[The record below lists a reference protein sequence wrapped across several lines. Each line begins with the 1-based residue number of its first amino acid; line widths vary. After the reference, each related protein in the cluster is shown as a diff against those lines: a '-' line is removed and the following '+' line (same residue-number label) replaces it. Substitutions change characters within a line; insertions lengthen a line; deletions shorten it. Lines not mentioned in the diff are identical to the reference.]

1 MKRTE
6 AGASQAW
13 RPALVLEIRSSGWW
27 YWLFTAGLLSAGAL
41 GWDPALPLCIALTAV
56 QILHFTVRTGGVFSF
71 AVQVRIAYLLVLLVA
86 LPEAL
91 RSLVWLPAAGT
102 WIRVLFGYCAM
113 ARTVY
118 LLPWN
123 RTEPFSAALLY
134 RTFWSPPVRGSFMK
148 DREPRLRASH

>member
-1 MKRTE
+1 MKRTRIE
-6 AGASQAW
+6 AGLAW
-13 RPALVLEIRSSGWW
+13 LPRPMFEARSIGWW
-27 YWLFTAGLLSAGAL
+27 YWLTSGALLFASAL
-41 GWDPALPLCIALTAV
+41 GWDLALPLCIALTAV
-56 QILHFTVRTGGVFSF
+56 QILHFSVRTGSAFSF

-91 RSLVWLPAAGT
+91 RPLVWLPAAGT

-113 ARTVY
+113 ARTVF

-134 RTFWSPPVRGSFMK
+134 RTYWSAPVRGCFMRN
-148 DREPRLRASH
+148 RELRLRASR